1 MISFMVIL
9 SISLSID
16 ALGIGISYRLKGV
29 KITVSAKIIIGII
42 SALIMLGSV
51 VIGNELNKVLPKEVS
66 HILGIAILIFI
77 GVSFIRNSLFGGED
91 TTYDLDKSRKIEGLE
106 AVLLAIALSAD
117 SISAGIAAASSG
129 LTNHLIAIFVGL
141 MQIIFL
147 QIGESLVEKADFF
160 KKIDSKICGIIS
172 GFILI
177 LIAILRWISL

>member
-1 MISFMVIL
+1 MIYFMIVL

-29 KITVSAKIIIGII
+29 KIAISAKIIIGMV
-42 SALIMLGSV
+42 SALIMFGAV
-51 VIGNELNKVLPKEVS
+51 YIGKELNKVLPEDVS
-66 HILGIAILIFI
+66 HIVGIGILIFI

-91 TTYDLDKSRKIEGLE
+91 TTYDLDKSRKIEGIE
-106 AVLLAIALSAD
+106 AVLLAVALSAD

-129 LTNHLIAIFVGL
+129 STNGAIAIFVGI
-141 MQIIFL
+141 MQITFL
-147 QIGESLVEKADFF
+147 QLGETLVEKADFF